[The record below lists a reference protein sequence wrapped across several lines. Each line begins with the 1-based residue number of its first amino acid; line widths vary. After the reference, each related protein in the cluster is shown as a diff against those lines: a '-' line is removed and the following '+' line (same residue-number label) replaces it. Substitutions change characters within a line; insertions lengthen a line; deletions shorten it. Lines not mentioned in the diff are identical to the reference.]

1 MRPSPPDFW
10 VLVSNPWEELVEPIK
25 VTAAIRNALDEGQ
38 PLVALETALV
48 THGFAYPASVE
59 VTRSMMEAIR
69 AAGAVPAP
77 VAVWRGVP
85 TVGLS
90 AAQVDALAA
99 DDQAVKVS
107 IRDLSLAGVR
117 GVHGGTTV
125 STTMLLAHRAGISV
139 FATGGIGGVHRG
151 HPEDVS
157 ADLPALASIPVVVV
171 CAGAK
176 AILDLPRTLEFLE
189 TWGVPV
195 LGWQTGDFPAFY
207 SRTSGLPVDLQVAEA
222 AEVAATYRSQRALG
236 LQQGLLLT
244 VPVPEKD
251 EVPAAEVEPLLEEA
265 LAGAERAGVTGR
277 DVTPYLLERMVELS
291 GERTRQ
297 ANESL
302 LINNARVAAQVAVAL
317 GGATAG
323 GLDPGPL
330 RG

>member
-1 MRPSPPDFW
+1 
-10 VLVSNPWEELVEPIK
+10 VEPIRI
-25 VTAAIRNALDEGQ
+25 TESIRAAIDEGL

-59 VTRSMMEAIR
+59 VTRRMMEAIR
-69 AAGAVPAP
+69 AGGAIPAP

-90 AAQVDALAA
+90 EAQVDTLAA
-99 DDQAVKVS
+99 DEEAVKVS
-107 IRDLSLAGVR
+107 IRDLPLAGVR

-125 STTMLLAHRAGISV
+125 SATMLLAHRAGISV

-157 ADLPALASIPVVVV
+157 ADLPALASLPVIVV

-195 LGWQTGDFPAFY
+195 LGWRSGDFPAFY
-207 SRTSGLPVDLQVAEA
+207 SRTSGLSIDLQVAEA
-222 AEVAATYRSQRALG
+222 AEVGAVYRSQRALG

-244 VPVPEKD
+244 VPVPEED
-251 EVPAAEVEPLLEEA
+251 AVPAAELEPLLQEA
-265 LAGAERAGVTGR
+265 LADAEREGVTGR
-277 DVTPYLLERMVELS
+277 AVTPYLLARMVTLS
-291 GERTRQ
+291 EERTRQ

-323 GLDPGPL
+323 GLDLGHS
-330 RG
+330 RS